1 MTPLSTRSLALLC
14 LSWVLASLL
23 LSEDA
28 AAAAVRARN
37 RARLPRRR
45 ARARI
50 ANSTA
55 DPGYKRFHA
64 NDSYIGEPIPCTDD
78 EKVCFGYNLVLDT
91 DSDTC
96 QAIGGGYVGG
106 CVLRADRKEFEETS
120 GRLYGVCQEFDDPC
134 RGVGFRMANDGRCY
148 TPDIVRNVL
157 CGCDAPPT
165 FHLLGNYECRCTTP
179 SAPVR
184 VEQPKEAGRCK
195 IPDFRFPDTRREQL
209 TRSALQS
216 VKIINSNCSAQQRE
230 CFGEHKVWVA
240 EAAGCFPLLKRGP
253 CAADEVVVLTK
264 QQWTAGAAVC
274 RQERG
279 DCPPGRLRMGFD
291 GECHS
296 EREMKIAA
304 PGRLA
309 LNILGEYDVLG
320 YNQVLRFTPKLHGNA
335 CAFDR
340 MAMDGSPPYRA
351 YPKPVCTGS
360 EPQCALYETI
370 SVPPSPE

>member
-1 MTPLSTRSLALLC
+1 
-14 LSWVLASLL
+14 
-23 LSEDA
+23 
-28 AAAAVRARN
+28 
-37 RARLPRRR
+37 
-45 ARARI
+45 
-50 ANSTA
+50 
-55 DPGYKRFHA
+55 
-64 NDSYIGEPIPCTDD
+64 
-78 EKVCFGYNLVLDT
+78 
-91 DSDTC
+91 
-96 QAIGGGYVGG
+96 
-106 CVLRADRKEFEETS
+106 
-120 GRLYGVCQEFDDPC
+120 
-134 RGVGFRMANDGRCY
+134 MANDGRCY

-157 CGCDAPPT
+157 CGCDAQPT

-179 SAPVR
+179 RYA
-184 VEQPKEAGRCK
+184 AA
-195 IPDFRFPDTRREQL
+195 RRHAID
-209 TRSALQS
+209 RA
-216 VKIINSNCSAQQRE
+216 VNR
-230 CFGEHKVWVA
+230 HKVWVA

-264 QQWTAGAAVC
+264 QQWTAGPAVC

-296 EREMKIAA
+296 EREMKLAA

-340 MAMDGSPPYRA
+340 MGMDGSPPYRA